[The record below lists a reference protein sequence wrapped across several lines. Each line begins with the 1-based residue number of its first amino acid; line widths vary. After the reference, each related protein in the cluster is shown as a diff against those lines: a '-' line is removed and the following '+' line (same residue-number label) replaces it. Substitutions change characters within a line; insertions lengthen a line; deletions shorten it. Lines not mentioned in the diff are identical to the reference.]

1 MKNRELFHFTCFDDI
16 LHSLFIILYSISMT
30 TKKVLLFLFLFALT
44 LQTARSA
51 TLEDLEARL
60 NALHQKD
67 AELQKQ
73 SQSYQ
78 KMVDKAQSQVRTIKG
93 DINDLSY
100 QISNLTNEISRTDNS
115 IERATLEIEK
125 FALEIQKIFEEI
137 DETKRQTSKL
147 LSKLYR
153 FERVSSAELI
163 ISGQSFS
170 DFWDAQ
176 QYLANFQSSFNT
188 LFSQMQLLGK
198 ELSQKKQDQEAQK
211 AELEGLKKQKELQ
224 QGILDQERGD
234 QKTLLAQNQQ
244 EQQRYQSQV
253 VQTEKTRQNIIKEI
267 LNIEAEVKRL
277 RNFSFYLKSGKIPP
291 AGTKI
296 FAWPVDGPVT
306 QGYGGTAFARSGIAG
321 YRFHNGIDTGG
332 GIGTIVKAAAPGNVI
347 GRNTDACPNYG
358 RLRSFGCQGGW
369 GNWIAIK
376 HSDNV
381 VTLYGHLAQP
391 STLAVGQD
399 VPVGNELG
407 YIGSSGNVTGPHLHF
422 SVYTEFFLVPAGYP
436 GYNPEGTVNPL
447 LYL

>member
-1 MKNRELFHFTCFDDI
+1 MVVQKI
-16 LHSLFIILYSISMT
+16 LIGIF
-30 TKKVLLFLFLFALT
+30 LLSFPLHVAF
-44 LQTARSA
+44 SA
-51 TLEDLEARL
+51 TVEELEARL

-67 AELQKQ
+67 TELQKQ

-78 KMVDKAQSQVRTIKG
+78 KLVEKAQGQVRTIKG

-100 QISNLTNEISRTDNS
+100 QISNLSNQISRTDNN

-125 FALEIQKIFEEI
+125 FALEIQKIFAEI
-137 DETKRQTSKL
+137 DQTKDQTSKL

-153 FERVSSAELI
+153 SERVSSAELI

-188 LFSQMQLLGK
+188 LFSQMQVLGK
-198 ELSQKKQDQEAQK
+198 ELSQKKQDQEDQK
-211 AELEGLKKQKELQ
+211 ADLEGLKKQKELQ
-224 QGILDQERGD
+224 QGILDEQRGY

-244 EQQRYQSQV
+244 EQAHYQSQV
-253 VQTEKTRQNIIKEI
+253 VQTEKTRQDIIKEI

-277 RNFSFYLKSGKIPP
+277 HNFSFYLKSGKIPP
-291 AGTKI
+291 AGTKV
-296 FAWPVDGPVT
+296 FAWPATGPVT

-321 YRFHNGIDTGG
+321 YRFHNGVDIGG
-332 GIGTIVKAAAPGNVI
+332 GIGTIVKAAAPGKVI
-347 GRNTDACPNYG
+347 GRNTSACPNYG

-369 GNWIAIK
+369 GNWIAIR

-391 STLAVGQD
+391 STLSVGQEVAVGQD
-399 VPVGNELG
+399 IG

-422 SVYTEFFLVPAGYP
+422 SVYTEFFLVPSGYP